1 LFHWTV
7 LTTKYTIPRVPPCL
21 SPRQNRDSP
30 TPFLASECVPTPDPK
45 GGWGGERGCGGVPI
59 RTTGEKS
66 IALCILYGLHNN
78 ILNTASFA
86 VSLIQLCGRM
96 LGYGLLYCS
105 VFIGTQKLFEQRN
118 YLESN
123 IRLTS
128 LWNYLAEVFG
138 DTFILHSIVC
148 DAVRRSGAH
157 VDQYLDTLFMC
168 VYGFQG
174 LMHAQ
179 ILFLSPQ
186 STNPQILGL
195 YPLYRKSVTFI
206 RCASPRKS
214 TMIY

>member
-86 VSLIQLCGRM
+86 VS
-96 LGYGLLYCS
+96 
-105 VFIGTQKLFEQRN
+105 QKLFEQRN